1 MLLTWFRSFFFWI
14 WVNHFCLI
22 CVYLLLICQSAQ
34 LSHAWSDFSRS
45 IRFIK
50 SETRILFQFILVYLS
65 STLMNFHA
73 MLALFLLYVFLV
85 WIFSWRDLFQVT
97 RTDAKCVLYIICS
110 QLITFEQVTVCSV
123 YYAWFVALLASLY
136 AILLRTYPYLF
147 LAQFDSLVI
156 ISFHRWLSLLLGLK
170 AIASI

>member
-1 MLLTWFRSFFFWI
+1 M
-14 WVNHFCLI
+14 
-22 CVYLLLICQSAQ
+22 LLICQSAQ

-85 WIFSWRDLFQVT
+85 WIFSWRDLFQFT
-97 RTDAKCVLYIICS
+97 GTDASCVLYIICS
-110 QLITFEQVTVCSV
+110 QLITFEQVTVCSA